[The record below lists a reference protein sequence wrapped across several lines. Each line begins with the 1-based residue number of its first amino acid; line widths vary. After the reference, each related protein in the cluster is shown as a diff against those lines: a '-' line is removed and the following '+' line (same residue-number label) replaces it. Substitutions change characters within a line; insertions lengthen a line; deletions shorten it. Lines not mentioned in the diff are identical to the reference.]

1 MQRKL
6 LQELLVWKNS
16 EKRKPLLLEGARQV
30 GKTYL
35 LETLF
40 GKVYYNNVIRMN
52 FEKADAEL
60 LALFDGN
67 IEPQRII
74 NYLSLKY
81 NASINPNTTLIS
93 VSKKTL

>member
-16 EKRKPLLLEGARQV
+16 EKRKPLLLEGARQA

-40 GKVYYNNVIRMN
+40 GMAYYNNVIRVN

-67 IEPQRII
+67 IEPQR
-74 NYLSLKY
+74 
-81 NASINPNTTLIS
+81 
-93 VSKKTL
+93 